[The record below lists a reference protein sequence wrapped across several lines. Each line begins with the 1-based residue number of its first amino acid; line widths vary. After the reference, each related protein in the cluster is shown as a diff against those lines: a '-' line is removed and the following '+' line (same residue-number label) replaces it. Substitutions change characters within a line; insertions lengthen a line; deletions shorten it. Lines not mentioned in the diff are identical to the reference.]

1 MDSKQTY
8 YWGTG
13 RRKTSVARVRLRPG
27 NGLVMI
33 NNRTAEDYI
42 GNRRTLNHMLK
53 APLEVVNEE
62 GKMDVLVNVRGGG
75 ISSQAGAIR
84 HGIARALLDVN
95 GDYRSALKSEGFLT
109 RDSRVKERKKY
120 GQKRARKKFQ
130 FSKR

>member
-42 GNRRTLNHMLK
+42 GNRRTLNQMLK

>member
-1 MDSKQTY
+1 MDNKQTY

-13 RRKTSVARVRLRPG
+13 RRKTAVARVRIRAG
-27 NGLVMI
+27 NGKMTI

-42 GNRRTLNHMLK
+42 GNRRNLTNMVK
-53 APLEVVNEE
+53 APLAIVSEE
-62 GKMDVLVNVRGGG
+62 GKLDVIVNVKGGG

-84 HGIARALLDVN
+84 HGLSRALLEVSDE
-95 GDYRSALKSEGFLT
+95 YRSPLKAEGFLT